1 MSNAVLMFL
10 SSSFSRAVLLAV
22 IGLFGSDLGAQCADG
37 SPPPCQVTRVAV
49 REPAKAA
56 PDPNR
61 IAILPFRVT
70 TTDTLL
76 GEGFAELLATEF
88 TGEGAPRAIDMATV
102 LSAWR
107 RAGGGLRTPL
117 PREKAMQVA
126 RQVGAGLVSEGSIVG
141 LGRNITVAASLFSAV
156 DGSARGSPT
165 RVTTSSDSLESAL
178 RQSATRLIG
187 AVGGTRTVEG
197 TRYTDSPEA
206 MRTYLLG
213 LAAWR
218 RGRLEIAR
226 ESFDKAIAAD
236 SSFAQAVFRR
246 YLIAV
251 WQSAAGTYAPL
262 AWARRERLAPQE
274 RIVLEGLLGAEF
286 PKPRTLTQRH
296 IDRERA
302 ANLLPDSPDALY
314 LVGDY
319 WYHYGATRDPVR
331 QVERARDFLVR
342 ASALDSQATVLRHL
356 VEVGLRL
363 RDTALLRKVIPAYV
377 RTEDAGTWG
386 AAWLAAGTIGD
397 QAMLAQL
404 RQKAPDSRPESTWPA
419 ASAVIALVPGATLD
433 EMFAR
438 WLPAA
443 GSRTANLT
451 ITHGNVLAMRGRPAA
466 AERAWSSLEPG
477 PTLRNAD
484 RFRLFLAINDAGI
497 GLDVAGAVRRLS
509 AAAAVDTGVA
519 TFDECLVALWRLRH
533 ADTVTIA
540 LPRLSQS
547 ASPCA
552 WNFEVSKLTSAG
564 RSANRDEL
572 LQADSALREPPA
584 LSARP
589 FDSYMLAKAWEANG
603 DLPRALTAIRYRL
616 PGFGAMELPW
626 NYPEEGRLAALV
638 GDTVGAVR
646 AYRFYLEV
654 TADAEP
660 VLTPKRDSIKAEL
673 ARLTRRIVP

>member
-1 MSNAVLMFL
+1 MPRRAAAVVI
-10 SSSFSRAVLLAV
+10 AVSCVTASELR
-22 IGLFGSDLGAQCADG
+22 AQCADG
-37 SPPPCQVTRVAV
+37 SPPPCQVTRAAT
-49 REPAKAA
+49 RESPKA

-88 TGEGAPRAIDMATV
+88 TGEGAPRAVDMATV

-141 LGRNITVAASLFSAV
+141 LGRNITVAASLFSSV
-156 DGSARGSPT
+156 DGSARGSPS
-165 RVTTSSDSLESAL
+165 RVTTSADSLESAL
-178 RQSATRLIG
+178 RQSATRLLG
-187 AVGGTRTVEG
+187 AIGGTRTVEG

-206 MRTYLLG
+206 MRMYLHG

-226 ESFDKAIAAD
+226 ESFNKAIAAD

-251 WQSAAGTYAPL
+251 WQNASAAFAPL

-286 PKPRTLTQRH
+286 PKPRTLSQRH

-319 WYHYGATRDPVR
+319 WYHYGATRDAVR
-331 QVERARDFLVR
+331 QLERARDFLIR

-356 VEVGLRL
+356 VEVGIRL
-363 RDTALLRKVIPAYV
+363 RDTALLRKVVPAYV
-377 RTEDAGTWG
+377 RTEDSGTWG
-386 AAWLAAGTIGD
+386 AAWLAAGTVGD

-404 RQKAPDSRPESTWPA
+404 RQKTPDSRPESIWPA
-419 ASAVIALVPGATLD
+419 ASAVVAIVPGAILD

-443 GSRTANLT
+443 GARTANLT
-451 ITHGNVLAMRGRPAA
+451 FIHGTVLAMRGRPAA
-466 AERAWSSLEPG
+466 AERAWSTLEPG
-477 PTLRNAD
+477 ASRNAD
-484 RFRLFLAINDAGI
+484 RFRLSLALNDAAL
-497 GLDVAGAVRRLS
+497 GLDVDGSARRL
-509 AAAAVDTGVA
+509 AAATAGDTGVA
-519 TFDECLVALWRLRH
+519 TLDQCLVALWRHRQG
-533 ADTVTIA
+533 DTVA
-540 LPRLSQS
+540 LSRFSDR

-552 WNFEVSKLTSAG
+552 WNLEVSRLARAG
-564 RSANRDEL
+564 RNAEREDL
-572 LQADSALREPPA
+572 LRADSALREPTA
-584 LSARP
+584 VTSRP
-589 FDSYMLAKAWEANG
+589 SDPYMLAKAWEASG

-616 PGFGAMELPW
+616 PGFGQMEMPW

-638 GDTVGAVR
+638 GDTLGAVR
-646 AYRFYLEV
+646 AYRFYLEI

-660 VLTPKRDSIKAEL
+660 ILAPKRDSIKAEL
-673 ARLTRRIVP
+673 VRLTRRVVP